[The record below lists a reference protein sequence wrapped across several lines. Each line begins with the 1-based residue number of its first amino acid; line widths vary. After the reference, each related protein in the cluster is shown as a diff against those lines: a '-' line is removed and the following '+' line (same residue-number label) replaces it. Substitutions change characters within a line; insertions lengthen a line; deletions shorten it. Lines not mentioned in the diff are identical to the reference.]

1 MVTCVSVPAIF
12 HEENM
17 KNDSGIQTVST
28 YIKYEGPTYPRQLQ
42 RLLAPGPN
50 LTHVPFYSKGDPW
63 VLGWNAF
70 QRKGRFG
77 GPTPE
82 SVEEL

>member
-17 KNDSGIQTVST
+17 KNDRQTVST
-28 YIKYEGPTYPRQLQ
+28 YIKYEGPTYPRQLH

-50 LTHVPFYSKGDPW
+50 LTHVPFYSKGDTW
-63 VLGWNAF
+63 VLGWNAL
-70 QRKGRFG
+70 QGKGKFG

-82 SVEEL
+82 SDEEL